1 MKFLRILTVI
11 ALAVCFILPIKA
23 EETTEISSELYQID
37 EFDTD
42 SVLDALPDEVRA
54 RLPNGNPFAPE
65 GFSAAFS
72 AEYFFNLIKNALSAA
87 LSPALKNLSM
97 TLGLILIASAL
108 SALKGMLRSDS
119 LVSLFEFISGLCI
132 ILTLYTTAISLAETV
147 HEYLQRLSAV
157 VGAMV
162 PVMIAISTAGGN
174 IGTAAVS
181 ANGMML
187 ALAFVEILTS
197 QVLFPILQ
205 LCFGLAVASGI
216 GGTLKLGGIS
226 KLVRGVLVWVI
237 ALISAIISAVM
248 TFQTSIAA
256 RADSLSMRAIKFAA
270 SNTVP
275 VVGGI
280 ASDAV
285 GAVASSL
292 SLIKGTFGW
301 VGVIIIAV
309 MTLPVILNILLT
321 RLGVSI
327 SETAADVIGLDKEK
341 SLLTEMCGLL
351 GFLGAVCVI
360 AALMFVYAL
369 ALFAK
374 SVPALV

>member
-1 MKFLRILTVI
+1 MKFIRILTVI

-23 EETTEISSELYQID
+23 EKATEPFSELYNID
-37 EFDTD
+37 EFDTG
-42 SVLDALPDEVRA
+42 SVLDALPDEVRS
-54 RLPNGNPFAPE
+54 RLPDGNPFSPE
-65 GFSAAFS
+65 GFSGAFS
-72 AEYFFNLIKNALSAA
+72 AEYFFSLIKNVLSAA
-87 LSPALKNLSM
+87 ISPALKNLSM

-174 IGTAAVS
+174 IGAAAVS

-205 LCFGLAVASGI
+205 LCFGLAIASGI

-301 VGVIIIAV
+301 VGVIIIV
-309 MTLPVILNILLT
+309 LMTLPVIFNILLT

-327 SETAADVIGLDKEK
+327 SETAADVIGLEKEK
-341 SLLTEMCGLL
+341 SLLSEMCGLL
-351 GFLGAVCVI
+351 GFLAAVCVI